1 MMLKGRATAE
11 ATASYASRF
20 PQLPGHFRTA
30 LGVSVSSIG
39 IGTYLGEPDEETDRA
54 YEAAIAAS
62 VRGGINLI
70 DTAVNYR
77 FQRSE
82 RNIGKALSAM
92 VDAGDVAREQVVVAT
107 KGGYITFDGGVPPD
121 PRAWFQ
127 DHYVRTGIVAPSELV
142 DGSHCMTPRYIGA
155 MLELSRKNL
164 NLETIDIYYIHNP
177 ETQLEAVE
185 RKEFLGR
192 IRTIFEFLERAVA
205 DGKIGVYGTATW
217 NGFRAPQTDR
227 GWLSLEELMRVARE
241 VGGEAHHFRAIQ
253 LPYNLAMPEAVTKSN
268 QIVPAGK
275 ATPLAA
281 AKAYGL
287 AVCASASLLQGQLSR
302 GLPPIVANAFSGFAT
317 DAQRS
322 IQFVRSTPG
331 VDVALVGMQSVDHV
345 ADTIATASKPPA
357 TLEELMRLFQRADE

>member
-1 MMLKGRATAE
+1 MLKGRATAE
-11 ATASYASRF
+11 ATASYASGF
-20 PQLPGHFRTA
+20 SNLPGHFRPA

-39 IGTYLGEPDEETDRA
+39 IGTYLGEADDETDRA
-54 YEAAIAAS
+54 YEDAIKAS
-62 VRGGINLI
+62 LRGGINLI

-82 RNIGKALSAM
+82 RNIGKALGEM
-92 VDAGDVAREQVVVAT
+92 VAAGEVAREQVVVAT
-107 KGGYITFDGGVPPD
+107 KGGYITFDGGVPRD
-121 PRAWFQ
+121 PRRWFEE
-127 DHYVRTGIVAPSELV
+127 HYVRTGIVAPSDLV

-155 MLELSRKNL
+155 MLELSRHNL
-164 NLETIDIYYIHNP
+164 NLETIDVYYIHNP
-177 ETQLEAVE
+177 ETQLEAVD
-185 RKEFLGR
+185 RKQFLAR
-192 IRTIFEFLERAVA
+192 IRTIFEFLEGAVA
-205 DGKIGVYGTATW
+205 NGKIGVYGAATW

-227 GWLSLEELMRVARE
+227 GWLSLEELMRIARE
-241 VGGEAHHFRAIQ
+241 VGGDTHHFRAIQ

-331 VDVALVGMQSVDHV
+331 VDVALVGMKSIDHV
-345 ADTIATASKPPA
+345 DDTLRTARKAPA
-357 TLEELMRLFQRADE
+357 TLEELMRLFQSGDEP